1 MLVLGLD
8 FETTGLDAEKDRVI
22 EIGAVLWDTSTGKPL
37 KLMSELCQDDSIPN
51 PLPQEIEQITGITAD
66 LLGQH
71 GEASILAFQRLGFL
85 VSKSDAI
92 LAHNAPFDRGFY
104 EAETKRHSLPLIER
118 PWIDTTTDIKYPAQI
133 VTRKLAH
140 LAAEHGFINP
150 FSHRAIFDV
159 LTMLRIFQGYDHTQV
174 LEYAKQPIVTLQALV
189 SFDDREKAKAR
200 GYRWK
205 AETKK
210 WLRSLRQSEVAVE
223 EANPDFKV
231 RELTA

>member
-1 MLVLGLD
+1 MIVLGVD
-8 FETTGLDAEKDRVI
+8 FETTGLDAAKDRVI
-22 EIGAVLWDTSTGKPL
+22 EIGAVLWDAEKGRPL
-37 KLMSELCQDDSIPN
+37 MIMSELCHDDAIQN
-51 PLPQEIEQITGITAD
+51 PLPQEIEQITGITYD
-66 LLGQH
+66 LISRYGS
-71 GEASILAFQRLGFL
+71 ASILAFQSLGFL
-85 VSKSDAI
+85 ISKSDAI

-104 EAETKRHSLPLIER
+104 EAETKHHGLPLIDR
-118 PWIDTTTDIKYPAQI
+118 PWIDTTTDIKYPPQM

-159 LTMLRIFQGYDHTQV
+159 LTMLRIFQGYDHAQV

-189 SFDDREKAKAR
+189 SFDEREKAKAR

-205 AETKK
+205 AETKQ
-210 WLRSLRQSEVAVE
+210 WIRSLRQSEVAAE
-223 EANPDFKV
+223 QANPDFKV